1 MFDGRLTDPLTEAE
15 EAVRA
20 MLSQTGDSQ
29 LRSLRKYRLD
39 EFYAD
44 PAFGADD
51 AETLELRIEF
61 GRTHLSAE
69 EANGLGL
76 GSVVSLDSPLD
87 EPAEL
92 VAAGRTI
99 GRGEPVVIDG
109 KIGVRVVELFGRQET
124 TP

>member
-39 EFYAD
+39 EFCAD
-44 PAFGADD
+44 PAFGAEDGD
-51 AETLELRIEF
+51 TLELRIEF
-61 GRTHLSAE
+61 GRTRLNAD
-69 EANGLGL
+69 EANGFAL
-76 GSVVSLDSPLD
+76 GSVVSLDATID

-109 KIGVRVVELFGRQET
+109 KIGVRVTELFGRQEA